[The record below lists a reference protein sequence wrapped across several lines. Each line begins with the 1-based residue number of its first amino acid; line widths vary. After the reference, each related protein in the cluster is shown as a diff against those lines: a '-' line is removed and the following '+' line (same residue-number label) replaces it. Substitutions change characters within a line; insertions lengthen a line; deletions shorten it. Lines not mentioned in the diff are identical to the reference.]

1 MKNLT
6 SKEFAKS
13 IRAEISDDKTWNDP
27 AHYGA
32 GEGLLE
38 DHGTA
43 QISTVAPN
51 GDAVAVT
58 SSINT

>member
-1 MKNLT
+1 MT
-6 SKEFAKS
+6 SKEFGKS
-13 IRAEISDDKTWNDP
+13 IRQKIIDDKTWNNP

-32 GEGLLE
+32 GDELLE

-43 QISTVAPN
+43 QISVMAPN

-58 SSINT
+58 SSINTL